1 MARSPT
7 VPDKSELIPR
17 GDYNLFGKKICA
29 AEQTW
34 YMMNRKDTG
43 ELPGDRTTNGR
54 NSLTEL
60 AIENPNTI
68 EPASVPKQFPLTT
81 VGALVVNASEKI
93 LIVKTTKWRGT
104 WGVPGGKVEWGET
117 LEAALKREFL
127 EEVGL
132 ELTQVRFALLQE
144 AVRDPQFVRDAH
156 FIMVNYYAFSA
167 SVAITPNEEILEWA
181 WVTPQEAMS
190 YPLNSYTR
198 VLIEDYMQR
207 QIHT

>member
-1 MARSPT
+1 MAYDEQEGHWRVT
-7 VPDKSELIPR
+7 GQVIGQER
-17 GDYNLFGKKICA
+17 G
-29 AEQTW
+29 E
-34 YMMNRKDTG
+34 M
-43 ELPGDRTTNGR
+43 
-54 NSLTEL
+54 SLTEL

-68 EPASVPKQFPLTT
+68 EPASAIVQFPLTT
-81 VGALVVNASEKI
+81 VGALVVNGSGRV

-117 LEAALKREFL
+117 LEAAVKREFR

-144 AVRDPQFVRDAH
+144 AVEDPQFFRDAH

-167 SVAITPNEEILEWA
+167 SENITPNEEIVEWA
-181 WVTPQEAMS
+181 WVTPQQAMS

-198 VLIEDYMQR
+198 VLIADYIER
-207 QIHT
+207 EIGSSER